1 MYLFKTPKII
11 KALFSSLQW
20 DNVEDKVL
28 LTFDDGP
35 TPELTT
41 YILHELKKHNVKAVF
56 FCVGEN
62 VKKYPTLYQQILN
75 DGHLV
80 GNHTM
85 NHLNAW
91 KTKDDEYLKNTKE
104 ASRYIKSNLFRPP
117 YGKLSK
123 RKIKLL
129 QSKNYKIMMWS
140 VLTGDF
146 DAKLTKEKCLRNTLR
161 SLKKNSIVVL
171 HDNVKST
178 NNMKFVLEYLLE
190 NKKQLNIKF

>member
-41 YILHELKKHNVKAVF
+41 YILHELKKHDVKAVF

>member
-91 KTKDDEYLKNTKE
+91 KTKDDEYLKNTQE